1 MEVRLFTVLR
11 SRVEL
16 RSQVLEFLR
25 RVRKSADYALSLSPF
40 HHRRS
45 RKTWE
50 RKRRNFSRRPTQIT
64 AVLESHRNKHSRKPI
79 HGGEVGAE
87 NPSRKQTMK
96 GADPIRRRTQRK
108 RKERKAGEDL
118 QRLDEALA
126 PLHGGLVEGHGTAI
140 RPPLLHLPPPTTPP
154 RQGDPAKGAKL
165 KESGSS
171 SAIKNL
177 VLPFRSRREGV
188 KEGSGGWRVGI
199 EAEAV
204 PGNGLSDPFPG
215 GRKRTMITVH
225 RPQEPCWR
233 GS

>member
-87 NPSRKQTMK
+87 NPSRKQTMRIRSGGGRK
-96 GADPIRRRTQRK
+96 GSVRR
-108 RKERKAGEDL
+108 ERPGKTCRDLTKLLLLSTEASSKVMAPLSGRHCCIFLL
-118 QRLDEALA
+118 QRL
-126 PLHGGLVEGHGTAI
+126 LHAKAI
-140 RPPLLHLPPPTTPP
+140 
-154 RQGDPAKGAKL
+154 QL
-165 KESGSS
+165 KEPSEKRVGAVRLLKISS
-171 SAIKNL
+171 SLSGRGEKALKRGAAGGVWEL
-177 VLPFRSRREGV
+177 KPKQSRDHRSSSSRAVLARIV
-188 KEGSGGWRVGI
+188 KQRHTYS
-199 EAEAV
+199 
-204 PGNGLSDPFPG
+204 LFPLAF
-215 GRKRTMITVH
+215 V
-225 RPQEPCWR
+225 
-233 GS
+233 